1 VLQSEKLF
9 LHVKVFVKVTAEVK
23 NYGFIVLGSLF
34 LAYGM
39 VALFIPNALVTGGTS
54 GMALLMHYLFD
65 YPVGVMMMVIN
76 APLLLLGTKF
86 FGKHFTLRSI
96 IAIGLTSMCI
106 DGMRAWM
113 HIVPLSQDVILAA
126 IFGGISVGI
135 GLGFILSGQ
144 ASAGGSTIIAK
155 IIASKSSIKASTVML
170 IIDMLIVV
178 AIALIAKN
186 VDLALWSLVSI
197 YISAKSIDIF
207 LTRGPSKKV
216 VHIVSNQIERLCET
230 IVHHLGPYGTIVQ
243 GSGIF
248 EHEEKRMI
256 FLVVEN
262 SKIPRLKELI
272 QSVDDEAFMVVMEAS
287 ELLGR
292 GH

>member
-1 VLQSEKLF
+1 M
-9 LHVKVFVKVTAEVK
+9 KVSAEVK
-23 NYGFIVLGSLF
+23 NYSFIVLGSLF
-34 LAYGM
+34 LAYGV

-54 GMALLMHYLFD
+54 GMALLMHYIFD
-65 YPVGVMMMVIN
+65 YPVGLMMIAIN

-86 FGKHFTLRSI
+86 FGKHFTFRSI
-96 IAIGLTSMCI
+96 IAIGFTSVCI
-106 DGMRAWM
+106 DSMRAWM
-113 HIVPLSQDVILAA
+113 HIAPLSHDVILAS

-170 IIDMLIVV
+170 VIDMLIVIT
-178 AIALIAKN
+178 IAFISKN

-197 YISAKSIDIF
+197 YISAKSIDVF

-216 VHIVSNQIERLCET
+216 VHIVSSQIEKLCET